1 MTAAAV
7 RAGNKPI
14 VRDVEEVVVIVPAA
28 EPVKAP
34 SVPPA
39 PKLDEMTPP
48 VPVDVTG
55 ASDSEDGQHH
65 AHIVVDDPGVDEGQT
80 AQKAQSGLRL
90 F

>member
-1 MTAAAV
+1 MV
-7 RAGNKPI
+7 MFPNNGRRYRLLP
-14 VRDVEEVVVIVPAA
+14 D
-28 EPVKAP
+28 
-34 SVPPA
+34 
-39 PKLDEMTPP
+39 